1 MIRKGDQLKNQLFT
15 LVLYITVIK
24 WYVSQVQAAL
34 RLFFFIILEA
44 VLHTEYSVHHV
55 PAPNS
60 GLYWPIFYSFK
71 CSKIQCL

>member
-24 WYVSQVQAAL
+24 WYVSQAQAAL

-55 PAPNS
+55 PAPNP

>member
-24 WYVSQVQAAL
+24 WYVSQAQAAL

-44 VLHTEYSVHHV
+44 VLHTE
-55 PAPNS
+55 
-60 GLYWPIFYSFK
+60 
-71 CSKIQCL
+71 